1 MYGGSFPTWS
11 GTPIPGHPEL
21 YSHLCVCVDACV
33 RAYVSEC
40 MRFHIILYVKKKL
53 TGICVGVCVCVHAC
67 VRFRIILYVNC
78 F

>member
-1 MYGGSFPTWS
+1 M
-11 GTPIPGHPEL
+11 
-21 YSHLCVCVDACV
+21 

-40 MRFHIILYVKKKL
+40 MRFHIILYVKKKIDRNL
-53 TGICVGVCVCVHAC
+53 CVCVRVCVCVHAC